1 MSRWLAIVAFSL
13 LVGCAPYKLIEP
25 ARQNVGS
32 GFSVET
38 AMRWNQLAPEQVSG
52 PVVVWTADG
61 VGLDQLMFFTVAE
74 GEPLLRRIAQ
84 PSVLQ
89 QGPPPAPSQTAEAEK
104 LPAFRADMTPNE
116 IAELFEAAIA
126 RVTRSTIADAG
137 NLRPMEFAG
146 RPGFRFDFDYV
157 TRDDLERR
165 GLAVGT
171 VKDKKL
177 YLIFFQGPRLYHY
190 EKYLAEVENIVRSAR
205 LL

>member
-1 MSRWLAIVAFSL
+1 MRKLLAIVVLAT
-13 LVGCAPYKLIEP
+13 LVGCAPYKLVEP
-25 ARQNVGS
+25 VRQNVGS

-38 AMRWNQLAPEQVSG
+38 RMRWNQLAEDHVVG
-52 PVVVWTADG
+52 PVVIWTADG

-74 GEPLLRRIAQ
+74 GEPLLRRIGQ
-84 PSVLQ
+84 PTALQ
-89 QGPPPAPSQTAEAEK
+89 QGPPPSPSRSAEEEK
-104 LPAFRADMTPNE
+104 LPTFRADMPANE

-126 RVTRSTIADAG
+126 RVTRSTIAHAS
-137 NLRPMEFAG
+137 NLRPIDFAG

-177 YLIFFQGPRLYHY
+177 YLIFFQGSRLYHY
-190 EKYLAEVENIVRSAR
+190 EKYLPEVENIVRSAR